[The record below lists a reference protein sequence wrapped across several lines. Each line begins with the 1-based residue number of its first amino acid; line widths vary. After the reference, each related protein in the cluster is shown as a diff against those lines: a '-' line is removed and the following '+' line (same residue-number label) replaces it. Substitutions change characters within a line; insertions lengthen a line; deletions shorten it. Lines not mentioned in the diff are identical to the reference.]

1 MTLHT
6 PSLPLDA
13 LIVHCRQDRSS
24 RNFQHP
30 SPACVQIFRL
40 AFTGDQKA
48 WDAIFSIFSGLVRH
62 WLSQQIN
69 DDKKQYAEYDLDD
82 LVQIVF
88 TNFHRWAPQAT
99 ELTATEHLGPLMN
112 YLRTTCKRT
121 VGQERRKEVRE
132 LRPLQ
137 AESDSFIDPV
147 FTDQSYEQIELRRHI
162 DAILERLLKTD
173 NEKTIFDLRFE
184 CAIPPREIVER
195 MPERFDMPEVRAT
208 VQRLKRRMQSDP
220 EMQQLAETLRQKS
233 LKFASL
239 QIEED
244 FGSKRGSS
252 MEERCSLDELDL
264 LDYITGL
271 ASKEVCERIES
282 SPVCQLAATTLL
294 FEIGPV
300 LAVLYR
306 RNCPTVEL
314 LVDYQ
319 EHRLFSTQQLII
331 HRHVQS
337 CPLCQSEIEHFH
349 RIDLAAQS
357 DKGGWLRRI
366 VEAIFQP
373 PTLAS
378 QPIRGETH
386 LNYRAEDIHLALNL
400 RPDTDL
406 PGRWTLRGQVRSSQ
420 GLLIGNE
427 VASAV
432 LISITNGEI
441 QESEWS
447 EERRSF
453 AFRQVEAGVYRLHLG
468 TAETEIVV
476 PSIAVGN
483 AE

>member
-1 MTLHT
+1 MTISA
-6 PSLPLDA
+6 PNLPLDK
-13 LIVHCRQDRSS
+13 LIADCRQDRSA
-24 RNFQHP
+24 RNFQRP
-30 SPACVQIFRL
+30 SSACVQIFRL
-40 AFTGDQKA
+40 AFAGDQKA
-48 WDAIFSIFSGLVRH
+48 WDAIYSIFSGLVRH
-62 WLSQQIN
+62 WLSQEIAPN
-69 DDKKQYAEYDLDD
+69 KKQYIEYDLED
-82 LVQIVF
+82 LVQDVF
-88 TNFHRWAPQAT
+88 ANFHRWAPKAT
-99 ELTATEHLGPLMN
+99 GLTATEHLDPLMN
-112 YLRTTCKRT
+112 YLRTTCKTT
-121 VGQERRKEVRE
+121 VGQVGRKRRPPQV
-132 LRPLQ
+132 
-137 AESDSFIDPV
+137 ESYPVVDRVSTDPPH
-147 FTDQSYEQIELRRHI
+147 EQIELRRHI
-162 DAILERLLKTD
+162 DTILERLLKTD
-173 NEKTIFDLRFE
+173 DEKIIFNLRFE
-184 CAIPPREIVER
+184 CDIPPREIVGQ
-195 MPERFDMPEVRAT
+195 MPERFDMSEVRAT
-208 VQRLKRRMQSDP
+208 VQRLKRRMQNDP

-244 FGSKRGSS
+244 SGPKRGGS
-252 MEERCSLDELDL
+252 MEEHCPLDELDL

-271 ASKEVCERIES
+271 ASAEVRERIES
-282 SPVCQLAATTLL
+282 SPVCQLAAATLL
-294 FEIGPV
+294 FEIGPL

-306 RNCPTVEL
+306 RNCPTVEQ

-319 EHRLFSTQQLII
+319 EHRLFSTQRLII
-331 HRHVQS
+331 HQHVQS
-337 CPLCQSEIEHFH
+337 CPLCQSEMEHFH
-349 RIDLAAQS
+349 RIDLASQS

-420 GLLIGNE
+420 GMLIGNE

-432 LISITNGEI
+432 LISTTNGEI

-468 TAETEIVV
+468 TSEAEIVV